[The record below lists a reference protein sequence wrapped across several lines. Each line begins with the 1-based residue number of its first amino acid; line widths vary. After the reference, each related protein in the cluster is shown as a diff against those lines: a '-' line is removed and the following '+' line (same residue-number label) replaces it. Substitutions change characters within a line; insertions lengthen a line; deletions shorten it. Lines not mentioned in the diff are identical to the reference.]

1 MRFHLSE
8 SSEAGRDILQV
19 HSDVARIL
27 PNLYIGAA
35 PRSEGDVA
43 GLKSILDISAVL
55 SLQTERD
62 LDVLDLFWDDLSE
75 WYDTLGIATR
85 RLPIEDFSP
94 EALIDRID
102 EAIVALEMLLEAG
115 HTVYMHCTAGVNRSP
130 TVAVAYLNQ
139 VERMPLEDA
148 LELVVQQRPQAD
160 PYEEVLTYLREGHR
174 RHGRRPEGWS
184 WPSDGSPQ
192 SPSRR

>member
-1 MRFHLSE
+1 MRFYFSE
-8 SSEAGRDILQV
+8 TSDAGRDFHQA

-62 LDVLDLFWDDLSE
+62 LDVLDLSWERIRE
-75 WYDTLGIATR
+75 WYDTLGIEPW

-94 EALIDRID
+94 DALIDRID
-102 EAIVALEMLLEAG
+102 EAIMALETLLEAG

-130 TVAVAYLNQ
+130 SIAVAYLNQ
-139 VERMPLEDA
+139 VEGMPLEDA
-148 LELVVQQRPQAD
+148 LEVVVQQRPQAD
-160 PYEEVLTYLREGHR
+160 PYEEVLAYLRTAHKPR
-174 RHGRRPEGWS
+174 GRRAER
-184 WPSDGSPQ
+184 PSQPPNGS
-192 SPSRR
+192 SPVFF